1 MKERK
6 VKKEWNL
13 RQIGNMAL
21 IVSVFA
27 IFLVGICFVRFSKAY
42 VNAFIGNYT
51 GIEEMLA
58 TMKGG
63 ANTDAAK
70 RELLACQNDYD
81 AWKEQHQGER
91 VTLQTEDNIRLS
103 GLLYDQGG
111 KETVVYLHNI
121 GSAAGEDFYYA
132 PWYWEKGYN
141 ILMPD
146 NRAHGESEGNCASYG
161 VYEGKDVN
169 QWLQLICEKY
179 GEDSRIIVHG
189 DILGAAAA
197 LMASADYPEQVAFT
211 VAESPVVN
219 LYDAAE
225 YMMKNQFSS
234 IPLFLWIGDW
244 YSYKEYGF
252 HLKDVDLTD
261 AVQES
266 DTPLLI
272 LCGSKDTVVDPENAV
287 SIQKASGADCQ
298 ILGIE
303 DGTHGLL
310 YAKHSDEIEQSIDHF
325 IGEYINNQQQ
335 LVVE

>member
-21 IVSVFA
+21 IVGVFA
-27 IFLVGICFVRFSKAY
+27 IFLVGICFVRFSKAS

-211 VAESPVVN
+211 QN
-219 LYDAAE
+219 
-225 YMMKNQFSS
+225 
-234 IPLFLWIGDW
+234 I
-244 YSYKEYGF
+244 
-252 HLKDVDLTD
+252 
-261 AVQES
+261 
-266 DTPLLI
+266 
-272 LCGSKDTVVDPENAV
+272 
-287 SIQKASGADCQ
+287 
-298 ILGIE
+298 
-303 DGTHGLL
+303 
-310 YAKHSDEIEQSIDHF
+310 
-325 IGEYINNQQQ
+325 
-335 LVVE
+335 